1 MSLPSRPFHLRLIWT
16 LFKQHGIA
24 AAINAFMPVNG
35 GGLFQKDEPTLE
47 VDHYCGHRG
56 DGRPDLTEFGY
67 RKFPNVITSL
77 EFERLINAGGPSGG
91 SLIRPSDRR
100 IPKTVAFLQC
110 IGSRSKRSNIYC
122 SNICCMNTIKDALL
136 IKEQP
141 GTKSRFLYRY
151 SGPWKGAEDLTSGAG
166 RVFIRV
172 PGEIEDPTK
181 I

>member
-1 MSLPSRPFHLRLIWT
+1 MAT
-16 LFKQHGIA
+16 G
-24 AAINAFMPVNG
+24 V
-35 GGLFQKDEPTLE
+35 DVYDPT
-47 VDHYCGHRG
+47 
-56 DGRPDLTEFGY
+56 PLTEFGY

-91 SLIRPSDRR
+91 NLIRPSDQQ

-136 IKEQP
+136 IKEHWP
-141 GTKSRFLYRY
+141 ETKIMVFYIDIRAFGKDLKTCS
-151 SGPWKGAEDLTSGAG
+151 SGPGGKGSA
-166 RVFIRV
+166 FIRGV
-172 PGEIEDPTK
+172 PGEIIEDPETK